1 MYPARPTFE
10 WMSASQPVADTNS
23 AALKEA
29 EADSVL
35 HLLYCPNCSSQLT
48 THRCKL
54 VCTCCGY
61 FMSCAD
67 YY

>member
-10 WMSASQPVADTNS
+10 WISDSQREPSLN
-23 AALKEA
+23 AATLRDA
-29 EADSVL
+29 EAASAL
-35 HLLYCPNCSSQLT
+35 HQLYCPNCSSQLT
-48 THRCKL
+48 VHRCKL